1 MFGGSHHS
9 APLLSHFLEDKK
21 QLKLLS
27 EMEGRC
33 VVGTQQVQCHYI
45 HPVDEEW

>member
-9 APLLSHFLEDKK
+9 APLSSHFLEDKK

-33 VVGTQQVQCHYI
+33 VETQQVQCHYI
-45 HPVDEEW
+45 HPVDEQW